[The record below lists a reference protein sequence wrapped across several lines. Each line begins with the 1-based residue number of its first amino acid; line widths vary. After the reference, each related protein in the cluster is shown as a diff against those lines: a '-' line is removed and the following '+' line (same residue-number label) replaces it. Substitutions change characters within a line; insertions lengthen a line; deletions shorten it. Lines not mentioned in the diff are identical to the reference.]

1 MRITIQT
8 KLFLSHFA
16 AIILVSGSA
25 GTYFYT
31 SAADNLKNALQS
43 RLKNSAA
50 LISQCLDTD
59 NLDQIRSVADM
70 QDPAFTK
77 SLAALREFVKSNP
90 DFAFIYIMRRLD
102 DRVYFVVDSDVQD
115 PALPGE
121 EYEHDIPALMEGFL
135 RPSVDQSIT
144 EDKWGFF
151 LSGYAP
157 LEGGEEDYLVGI
169 DMRADEVQAKF
180 ERIRLAGVLSF
191 ALSVILAMIFSRLL
205 SMNFTK
211 RITNLTTRFALI
223 APIEEDVGGVAQ
235 GDELDQLSL
244 SFDHMSKRL
253 QIKQQQI
260 DQNQVSLRRA
270 HGEME
275 QRVESRTS
283 ELVQANQKLMQEI
296 AERKHVERMLEQTS
310 RTDYLTGILN
320 RRAITIR
327 LDQVMAQTARGSKSF
342 CTILLDIDHFKQ
354 VNDQY
359 GHDVGDLVLKHSV
372 EKLQSCIRES
382 DELGRWGGE
391 EFLVLTPETELSE
404 AHNLALRLCTEL
416 AATSFVHEHNEI
428 SVTASFG
435 VTCYLSG
442 ENLGACLRRTDDAL
456 FAAKAQGRNCVV
468 VADPKYGK

>member
-31 SAADNLKNALQS
+31 SAAENLKTALQS
-43 RLKNSAA
+43 RLMNSAA
-50 LISQCLDTD
+50 LISQCLDTE
-59 NLDQIRSVADM
+59 NLDQIRSESDTNN
-70 QDPAFTK
+70 PAFK
-77 SLAALREFVKSNP
+77 KNLAALREFVKSNP
-90 DFAFIYIMRRLD
+90 DFAFIYIMRRQENKAF
-102 DRVYFVVDSDVQD
+102 FVIDSDMQD

-121 EYEHDIPALMEGFL
+121 EYEHDVPALMEGFL
-135 RPSVDQSIT
+135 RPAVDESIT

-151 LSGYAP
+151 LSGYSP
-157 LEGGEEDYLVGI
+157 LEGGEDDYLVGI

-211 RITNLTTRFALI
+211 RITDLTTRFALI
-223 APIEEDVGGVAQ
+223 APIEDDLGDVAK

-260 DQNQVSLRRA
+260 DENQVSLRSA
-270 HGEME
+270 HSEME

-283 ELVQANQKLMQEI
+283 ELLQTNQKLMQEI
-296 AERKHVERMLEQTS
+296 AERKNVERMLEQTS

-320 RRAITIR
+320 RRAISIR

-359 GHDVGDLVLKHSV
+359 GHDVGDQVLKHCV

-391 EFLVLTPETELSE
+391 EFLVLTPETELAE
-404 AHNLALRLCTEL
+404 AKKLAQRLCVEL
-416 AATSFVHEHNEI
+416 AATSFVHQQNEI

-435 VTCYLSG
+435 VTRYLDG

-456 FAAKAQGRNCVV
+456 YAAKARGRNCVV
-468 VADPKYGK
+468 VTDPG